1 MLSLLR
7 NGVSFCSAFVAEKI
21 CASSVV
27 KILRFAETLFQFC
40 AFCASSRLK
49 DPFPPRVISG

>member
-1 MLSLLR
+1 
-7 NGVSFCSAFVAEKI
+7 VESFCAFCGYAALGDPFKNI
-21 CASSVV
+21 AASSVV